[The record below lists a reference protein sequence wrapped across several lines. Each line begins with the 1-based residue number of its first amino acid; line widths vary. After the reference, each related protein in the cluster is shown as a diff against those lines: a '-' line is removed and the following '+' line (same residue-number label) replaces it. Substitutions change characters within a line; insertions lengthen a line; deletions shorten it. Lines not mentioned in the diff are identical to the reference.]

1 MFDWVMLRFLEVT
14 NDNPNSSTVVD
25 ANVDDVDFMMYVDAL
40 RNVRNFKGME
50 DFYKGTDGFD
60 FSVKHSDM
68 DPANEGGTWLL
79 NEKNKWLENDVVKKS
94 LTINGRMGYLTL

>member
-1 MFDWVMLRFLEVT
+1 
-14 NDNPNSSTVVD
+14 
-25 ANVDDVDFMMYVDAL
+25 
-40 RNVRNFKGME
+40 ME

-60 FSVKHSDM
+60 FSVKHSEM

-94 LTINGRMGYLTL
+94 LTINGRTGKPYSVNDLGDNGEQKYIFF